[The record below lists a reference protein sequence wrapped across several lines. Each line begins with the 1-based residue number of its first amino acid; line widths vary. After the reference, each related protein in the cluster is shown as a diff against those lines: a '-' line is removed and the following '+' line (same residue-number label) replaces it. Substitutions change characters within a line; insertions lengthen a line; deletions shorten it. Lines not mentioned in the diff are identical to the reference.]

1 MCSHDAPDGD
11 STPKQTIRLFCCLQ
25 DSCGSLVGDNSQT
38 ALGMRGFVKQ
48 TLGLGFDSQRL
59 HLQQRLVNEEGKA
72 VPASI
77 RLMQENARLIVLTKE
92 VTRPLLPLGAFPGA
106 NG

>member
-1 MCSHDAPDGD
+1 MRSGSGCIFSCAMVQDA
-11 STPKQTIRLFCCLQ
+11 
-25 DSCGSLVGDNSQT
+25 CGSLVGDHSQT
-38 ALGMRGFVKQ
+38 VLGMRGFVKQ

-77 RLMQENARLIVLTKE
+77 RLMQENARLIILTKE
-92 VTRPLLPLGAFPGA
+92 VTLPSPPVL
-106 NG
+106 